1 MVKEIINNLIKN
13 LDARQKN
20 VITIRFGLKG
30 EKLTLA
36 AVGEKYHLT
45 RERIRQI
52 EESSLK
58 LIREK
63 AAGDKKFNDF
73 AAVCVS
79 HLKQIGDVRREEM
92 FLNDTRNL
100 FKDESINQRQLKFI
114 FEVANGPKF
123 YRQDG
128 DFYGFWYFD
137 DKALG
142 AMNDFINK
150 LVKLLN
156 AKKEEVL
163 KELLKQNK
171 KFKEIFS
178 SFIQSIGLSES
189 LAENYIAVSK
199 KFKTNSFGE
208 FGLSQWEEINPQTI
222 GAKTYLILKKKGQ
235 SLHFRDIT
243 EEINKAK
250 FDKRPA
256 LPQTVHNELIK
267 DPRFVL
273 VGRGMYGLSEFGL
286 KPGAAHEVIKR
297 ILKENGPL
305 AKEKV
310 IDLVLQER
318 FLKPNTVLLNLQN
331 KKHFKKL
338 ADGRYHIA

>member
-1 MVKEIINNLIKN
+1 MLKEIISNLIKN
-13 LDARQKN
+13 LDARQKD

-52 EESSLK
+52 EEVSLK

-63 AAGDKKFNDF
+63 AADNKQFNDF
-73 AAVCVS
+73 VGACVN
-79 HLKQIGDVRREEM
+79 HLKKIGGVGKEEE
-92 FLNDTRNL
+92 FLNDIRNL
-100 FKDESINQRQLKFI
+100 FKDESVNQQQLKFI

-128 DFYGFWYFD
+128 DFYGFWHLD
-137 DKALG
+137 DKAFS
-142 AMNDFINK
+142 AMADFVNK
-150 LVKLLN
+150 LAKLLG
-156 AKKEEVL
+156 AKKEEIL
-163 KELLKQNK
+163 KEPLKQNR
-171 KFKEIFS
+171 KFGEIFS
-178 SFIQSIGLSES
+178 SFIRTIGLNEL
-189 LAENYIAVSK
+189 LAKNYIAISK

-222 GAKTYLILKKKGQ
+222 GAKTYLILKKRGQ
-235 SLHFRDIT
+235 SLHFREIA

-286 KPGAAHEVIKR
+286 KPGAAQEVIKR
-297 ILKENGPL
+297 ILKEKGPL

>member
-1 MVKEIINNLIKN
+1 MLKEIINNLIKN
-13 LDARQKN
+13 LDVRQKD
-20 VITIRFGLKG
+20 VITTRFGLKG

-52 EESSLK
+52 EEISLK
-58 LIREK
+58 LIGEK
-63 AAGDKKFNDF
+63 AADDKQFNDF
-73 AAVCVS
+73 VGVCVN
-79 HLKQIGDVRREEM
+79 HLKKIGGIMKEEK
-92 FLNDTRNL
+92 FLNDIRDL
-100 FKDESINQRQLKFI
+100 FKDESVNQQQLKFI
-114 FEVANGPKF
+114 FEVAGGPKF

-128 DFYGFWYFD
+128 DFYGFWHLD
-137 DKALG
+137 DKAFS
-142 AMNDFINK
+142 AMDDFINK
-150 LVKLLN
+150 LAKLLS

-163 KELLKQNK
+163 KQK
-171 KFKEIFS
+171 KFNEIFS
-178 SFIQSIGLSES
+178 SFVRTSGISES
-189 LAENYIAVSK
+189 LAKNYIAVSK

-222 GAKTYLILKKKGQ
+222 GAKTYLILKKRGQ
-235 SLHFRDIT
+235 SLHFREIA

-286 KPGAAHEVIKR
+286 KPGAAQEVIKR
-297 ILKENGPL
+297 ILKEKGPL
-305 AKEKV
+305 AREKV